1 MDFETHFQ
9 QLSQAYLQHL
19 ANADLAALLQLFA
32 PAAEVLSPL
41 YGRQPA
47 TDFYRQLFS
56 DTNQSKLQWKDTL
69 INNSNQSA
77 CIFFEYSWTLA
88 TGEVVRFDV
97 IDYVQLNDSGQIN
110 FLQIVYDTVQSRPAL
125 DKVGN

>member
-69 INNSNQSA
+69 VNKGNQSG

-97 IDYVQLNDSGQIN
+97 IDYVQLIDSGQIN

-125 DKVGN
+125 DKVGS